1 METVLIFVSQ
11 VTIVIMEHMVEP
23 GMDREVLEIIAM
35 VVAKEGAMILVLMD
49 AIILVAQD
57 VELVAVIIVMEV
69 VL

>member
-11 VTIVIMEHMVEP
+11 VTIVIMEHMAEP

-35 VVAKEGAMILVLMD
+35 EIAKEGVRIPVLMD
-49 AIILVAQD
+49 VIILVAQD

-69 VL
+69 AL

>member
-1 METVLIFVSQ
+1 MFVSQ
-11 VTIVIMEHMVEP
+11 ATIVIMEHMVEP
-23 GMDREVLEIIAM
+23 GMDRDLLAIIVMA
-35 VVAKEGAMILVLMD
+35 VAQEGAMILVLID

>member
-11 VTIVIMEHMVEP
+11 VTIVIMEHMAEP
-23 GMDREVLEIIAM
+23 GMEREAKAM
-35 VVAKEGAMILVLMD
+35 TAMAVAKEDAMILVLMD

-69 VL
+69 AL